1 MPLDNFS
8 CVYRVG
14 GASLFRGSQPYTLDD
29 YHTLRAVGVD
39 VLYKL
44 SNDLEFLASREEE
57 LAAQFGMAVRN
68 IGLPQLQLSQLV
80 HAESD
85 ALVSLIQRDL
95 QSGISVYV
103 HCILGVDRTGFV
115 IGAFQQLVP
124 TYDARGTAWGREG
137 DAAPSRGS
145 LG

>member
-8 CVYRVG
+8 CVYRIG
-14 GASLFRGSQPYTLDD
+14 GASLFKGSQPYTLDD
-29 YHTLRAVGVD
+29 YHTLSVVGVD

-44 SNDLEFLASREEE
+44 SNDLEFLGSREEE

-68 IGLPQLQLSQLV
+68 IGLPQLQLAQFV
-80 HAESD
+80 HSDSD
-85 ALVSLIQRDL
+85 ALVALIDRDL
-95 QSGISVYV
+95 KSGMSVYV

-124 TYDARGTAWGREG
+124 AYNAQPNERERKG
-137 DAAPSRGS
+137 LHGLRP
-145 LG
+145 

>member
-8 CVYRVG
+8 CVDRVG

-44 SNDLEFLASREEE
+44 SSDLEFLASREEE
-57 LAAQFGMAVRN
+57 LAAQFGMAVRDV
-68 IGLPQLQLSQLV
+68 GLPQLQLSQLV
-80 HAESD
+80 HSESE
-85 ALVSLIQRDL
+85 ALVRWIQQDL
-95 QSGISVYV
+95 HSGMSVYV

-115 IGAFQQLVP
+115 IGAFQQFVA
-124 TYDARGTAWGREG
+124 ARHTRRSAGNRSG
-137 DAAPSRGS
+137 DPDCGPEVN
-145 LG
+145 

>member
-8 CVYRVG
+8 CVYRIG
-14 GASLFRGSQPYTLDD
+14 EASLFKGSQPYTLDD
-29 YHTLRAVGVD
+29 YRTLSVVGVD

-44 SNDLEFLASREEE
+44 SNDLEFLGSREEE

-68 IGLPQLQLSQLV
+68 IGLPQLQLAQLV

-85 ALVSLIQRDL
+85 ALVSAIERDL
-95 QSGISVYV
+95 QSGLSVYV

-115 IGAFQQLVP
+115 IGAFEHVVAACGAQRN
-124 TYDARGTAWGREG
+124 ARE
-137 DAAPSRGS
+137 
-145 LG
+145 

>member
-1 MPLDNFS
+1 MMPLDNFS
-8 CVYRVG
+8 CVYRIG
-14 GASLFRGSQPYTLDD
+14 GASLFKGSQPYTLDD
-29 YHTLRAVGVD
+29 YHTLSVVGVD

-44 SNDLEFLASREEE
+44 SNDLEFLGSREEE
-57 LAAQFGMAVRN
+57 LAAQFGMSVRN

-85 ALVSLIQRDL
+85 ALVGLIERDL
-95 QSGISVYV
+95 KSGMSVYV

-124 TYDARGTAWGREG
+124 VYDAHRNKRERKGTHALR
-137 DAAPSRGS
+137 P
-145 LG
+145 